1 MIGLSGCATSSIF
14 VSYPLSIQP
23 IKEYIRNDQ
32 FKIAQD
38 ILDKQRNN
46 ADNILYMMERARVS
60 QIGNDT
66 LTSIEDFKQVIDA
79 FRLNDDKAIIS
90 TSDTVSQ
97 SASLFSNDNAIP
109 YVGDAYERVFVYHF
123 QALNYLFNNEIEKAL
138 VEVRRANEE
147 QQFALE
153 LHEKEIAATQ
163 EQIESKTKNNE
174 RFLRSFSAL
183 ENAAG
188 RVKNSFQN
196 AYTFYASGIIYEAT
210 GKYNDAYIDF
220 KKALAIFPKNKY
232 LQRDVLRLS
241 KQLGIREDYQRYK
254 KKFSTKKDTLSKN
267 PDLDKN
273 IDKNTGK
280 GEIVVL
286 YEHGYAPIK
295 MEIRVPL
302 IVGNRVHTVAFPIY
316 VNVWQNTSPL
326 TLSMENGKKLGQTR
340 PIVYVQSL
348 AAKALQEKLPS
359 MVLRQILRLITKK
372 QTSDASHKLFGDAGR
387 FATDIFNL
395 ISENADRRSWLT
407 LPNDAQI
414 FRGTAPTGEYRLML
428 NNTNT
433 SSSMYVEV
441 KPGKKTIIRII
452 DTGTTLRTEYI
463 VL

>member
-1 MIGLSGCATSSIF
+1 MVGLSGCATSSIF

-23 IKEYIRNDQ
+23 IKEYISNDQ

-38 ILDKQRNN
+38 ILDKQRYS

-60 QIGNDT
+60 QIGNDK
-66 LTSIEDFKQVIDA
+66 LTSIEDFKQVIEG

-90 TSDTVSQ
+90 ASNTASQ
-97 SASLFSNDNAIP
+97 SASLLTNDNAIP
-109 YVGDAYERVFVYHF
+109 YAGEAYERVFVYHF

-138 VEVRRANEE
+138 VEVRRANDE

-153 LHEKEIAATQ
+153 LHEKEIAAAQ
-163 EQIESKTKNNE
+163 QQIQSKAKRNE
-174 RFLRSFSAL
+174 KFLRSFSAL

-210 GKYNDAYIDF
+210 GKYNDAYIDY
-220 KKALAIFPKNKY
+220 KKALNIFPQNKY
-232 LQRDVLRLS
+232 LQKDVLRLS
-241 KQLGIREDYQRYK
+241 KQLDMREDYQRYK
-254 KKFSTKKDTLSKN
+254 KTFSIKEEILPKN
-267 PDLDKN
+267 N
-273 IDKNTGK
+273 

-295 MEIRVPL
+295 MEVKVPL
-302 IVGNRVHTVAFPIY
+302 IVDNRVNAVAFPIY
-316 VNVWQNTSPL
+316 VNTWQNTSPL
-326 TLSMENGKKLGQTR
+326 TLSIGNRKGNRKKLGQTM

-359 MVLRQILRLITKK
+359 MMLRQILRLIAKK
-372 QTSDASHKLFGDAGR
+372 QTSDASQKMFGDVGKL
-387 FATDIFNL
+387 ATDIFNL

-414 FRGTAPTGEYRLML
+414 FRGAVPVGEHRLVL
-428 NNTNT
+428 NNAHASN
-433 SSSMYVEV
+433 SMYVEV
-441 KPGKKTIIRII
+441 RPGKKTIIRVIG
-452 DTGTTLRTEYI
+452 TGTTLHTEYI